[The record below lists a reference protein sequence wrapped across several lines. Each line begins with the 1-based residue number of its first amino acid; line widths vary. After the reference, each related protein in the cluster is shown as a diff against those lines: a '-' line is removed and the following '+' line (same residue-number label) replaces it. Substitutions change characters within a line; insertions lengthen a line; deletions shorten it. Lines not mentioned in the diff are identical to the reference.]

1 MNDLY
6 YILNKYNNYK
16 IILDDKED
24 LIKYN
29 GYNFKMYSFNDEDVI
44 KKLDELL
51 FYYKLKGYEISFEK
65 TYTLIGS
72 YYKLHVNDFILQ
84 ANYVIYN
91 WCRDLKDL

>member
-44 KKLDELL
+44 KK
-51 FYYKLKGYEISFEK
+51 I
-65 TYTLIGS
+65 
-72 YYKLHVNDFILQ
+72 
-84 ANYVIYN
+84 
-91 WCRDLKDL
+91 R